1 MNQIQEAFIMAP
13 PILFALSFHEFSHGY
28 VAWRYGDPTAKNL
41 GRLTLNPLVHL
52 DPVGTLMLFLV
63 HFGWA
68 KPVPVDYRNLRNPRQ
83 DMLWIALAG
92 PVSNIFLALITGIII
107 RIIGSENMA
116 IYSINPIS
124 ILKIMLIYS
133 LKINLALAVFNLIPI
148 PPLDGGRI
156 LRGLLPHRYDPMLD
170 QIERVGPMALMGLIV
185 IGMVSGISIFGFI
198 IWPFV
203 DFFSYIFAGS
213 GF

>member
-1 MNQIQEAFIMAP
+1 MNEIVMMLVLAP
-13 PILFALSFHEFSHGY
+13 PILFALSFHEFSHGFI
-28 VAWRYGDPTAKNL
+28 ANKFGDPTAKAL
-41 GRLTLNPLVHL
+41 GRLTLNPMAHL

-68 KPVPVDYRNLRNPRQ
+68 KPVPVNVWNLKNPRQ

-92 PVSNIFLALITGIII
+92 PGSNMLLAFITGLII
-107 RIIGSENMA
+107 RLIGSQNMGV
-116 IYSINPIS
+116 YQMDMVG

-133 LKINLALAVFNLIPI
+133 LQINLALAVFNLIPV

-156 LRGLLPHRYDPMLD
+156 LRGILPRKYDPVLD
-170 QIERVGPMALMGLIV
+170 KLEQVGPMALMV
-185 IGMVSGISIFGFI
+185 IILFGFITKISIFGII

-203 DFFSYIFAGS
+203 RFFSLIFAGAA
-213 GF
+213 F